1 MSVATTAAQ
10 VGAEYA
16 EQIHA
21 DRLASGPVNVEEML
35 GSTQDI
41 PDGDCCC
48 MRDNGI
54 EPNARE
60 YWHGYNAR
68 MAELNA

>member
-1 MSVATTAAQ
+1 MSNATNAYE

-16 EQIHA
+16 EQIYSEGAAIHGENF
-21 DRLASGPVNVEEML
+21 DRTDASGN
-35 GSTQDI
+35 I
-41 PDGDCCC
+41 PDGDYCW

-60 YWHGYNAR
+60 YWNGYNSR
-68 MAELNA
+68 MAELSA